1 MNLSDWTSIIIPALL
16 AVAALWGPGL
26 VITSA
31 LRLSWGRR
39 FAFAPLAS
47 VAAMGLGA
55 IAGPRTGADWGWPLY
70 LGTSL
75 VLAIIAF
82 VLSLLS
88 KALKTSDPV
97 DLVSDKKERTPDP
110 RSWPVVL
117 GVLITLPFTV
127 GAFIKALGRP
137 EIQHRGVDAKFHAE
151 VTQTILETGNGS
163 ALDMGSVVARLSQAR
178 AGQSGEQAP
187 ALSEPLQTGFF
198 PAGFHD
204 LVTLTLVNNG
214 TADLTVSTNA
224 VVLVLSAILLPLA
237 AAHFAAAI
245 ALKSTG
251 VAVFTAILVATYTA
265 YPESPASFGIIGPL
279 ALAYALIPLLIVA
292 TTDWFG
298 RTSDRPLELRIAF
311 VLILGLIGAGIAHPT
326 SVIVVLVVITVLAL
340 SRVLKLLLE
349 KTTPNRNEIAQVIT
363 GIASAVLVVLFF
375 AHPTLTAIAESLR
388 NPVTTVEPESF
399 TAVGE
404 AHLSWLSHGD
414 SRIYWV
420 LGILTA
426 LGMTMSTFVPQLRWF
441 LATFV
446 LAGYVFAASAIEGVP
461 GSALVRIWY
470 PDPAMSGM
478 IFVLFGAL
486 IAGFGSLMVFTF
498 LFQLFHDWQA
508 QNAIQKMLVTILAV
522 GLIVGT
528 NYVNFEA
535 SVSKW
540 QHSYRDPAARSKP
553 ITWAVGN
560 TDRWGRAPE
569 HVIGTQY
576 AGVEFTHERT
586 DAFRLIAKGGGAATM
601 VAMPLET
608 TLHEIKCPNLGN

>member
-47 VAAMGLGA
+47 VGAMGLGA

-75 VLAIIAF
+75 VQAIVAF

-110 RSWPVVL
+110 TSWPVVL

-137 EIQHRGVDAKFHAE
+137 EVQQRGADAKFHAE
-151 VTQTILETGNGS
+151 VTQSILESGNGS
-163 ALDMGSVVARLSQAR
+163 ALDMDSVADRLSQA
-178 AGQSGEQAP
+178 GTEQSGELVAV
-187 ALSEPLQTGFF
+187 LSKPFQTGFF

-204 LVTLTLVNNG
+204 LVTLTFVNNG

-251 VAVFTAILVATYTA
+251 IAVFTAILVATYAA
-265 YPESPASFGIIGPL
+265 YPEQPASFGIVGPIT
-279 ALAYALIPLLIVA
+279 LAYALIPLLIIA
-292 TTDWFG
+292 ATDWFG
-298 RTSDRPLELRIAF
+298 RTRDRPLELRIAF

-326 SVIVVLVVITVLAL
+326 SVIAVLSVITLLAL
-340 SRVLKLLLE
+340 SGVLKLLIE
-349 KTTPNRNEIAQVIT
+349 KTTPNRSDIGQVVT
-363 GIASAVLVVLFF
+363 GFASAVLVVLFF
-375 AHPTLTAIAESLR
+375 TRPTLTAIAESLR
-388 NPVTTVEPESF
+388 NPAAIVEPESF

-414 SRIYWV
+414 TRIYWA

-441 LATFV
+441 LASFV
-446 LAGYVFAASAIEGVP
+446 VSGYVFAASAVEGVP

-478 IFVLFGAL
+478 IFALFGAL
-486 IAGFGSLMVFTF
+486 IAGFGALMVFTF
-498 LFQLFHDWQA
+498 FFHLFHDWQA
-508 QNAIQKMLVTILAV
+508 QSAIQKMVVTILTV
-522 GLIVGT
+522 GLIFGT
-528 NYVNFEA
+528 NYVGHQA
-535 SVSKW
+535 SISKW
-540 QHSYRDPAARSKP
+540 QHNYKETVGRSKP
-553 ITWAVGN
+553 ITWAEDGADTQN
-560 TDRWGRAPE
+560 GGPESAHKRA
-569 HVIGTQY
+569 
-576 AGVEFTHERT
+576 
-586 DAFRLIAKGGGAATM
+586 DAL
-601 VAMPLET
+601 
-608 TLHEIKCPNLGN
+608 N